1 MLALSN
7 GPAPEGLSLNG
18 TISFTMDLWPRRR
31 FDIEAHYGSAKYHG
45 DAIMKSANKKVG
57 LLMGTAALSL
67 MAATTAQA
75 QSHDQ
80 DQASAVDDVIVTAQ
94 LRAQDPIEVPFAL
107 TAYSGQFLNK
117 LGVQEFEQLSAFVP
131 GFLVQN
137 QSPNNPGFVMRG
149 ITSDSGAATAEPR
162 VSVFQDGVSISKSR
176 GSYVELFDLERVEIA
191 KGPQSTL
198 YGRGALIGA
207 VNLVQNRARP
217 GQFDA
222 QMRAEGDFGY
232 RAVEG
237 FVNAPAGET
246 AALRLATR
254 MKTRDG
260 SVENLLGGQ
269 DYNGIETKAFRLSG
283 AWTPADTLR
292 ADLIAN
298 YQTDAATGT
307 SFKSIAYAPA
317 DPTTG
322 AVLGGRAPWEGA
334 ALTPGAAFDGG
345 KSLGLDREVWGVTG
359 LVKWTLTP
367 SLSLNSTTAY
377 RQFESYETFDADG
390 VSLPILTAAED
401 AYGEQWSQEF
411 RLNWDNGGR
420 LSGFVGAGYFSEEG
434 YQRTPTQ
441 FDERMALAQLAGLL
455 DGSPTAV
462 GTNTLPGAAYPTVAR
477 QFLQATLTPLGAGAL
492 AAPIAAN
499 LKSAHIEIP
508 TNSSDLT
515 SWDLFG
521 DLTFKAT
528 DRLEF
533 AGGVRYTR
541 DDKTT
546 GYASSVANGRSI
558 AGGLLAVLQ
567 GAVPPAQ
574 APALLGGLANPN
586 AANLPASVLPL
597 FGLTAQPTA
606 NNGDFVSADH
616 EDDGFTW
623 RLTARYALSDDA
635 SLYANYARGRR
646 PEVLS
651 VSGPS
656 APLGAPSF
664 KVVEAETVDS
674 FEVGAKTALMDG
686 RLRLDGAVFHYAYD
700 NFQTT
705 VQDGTRFITTN
716 AGEAKSYGFE
726 GQAFWAAAENFD
738 LFGTYGYNH
747 SRFEAG
753 LYDGNHFRLSP
764 DHMASIGA
772 IWRLP
777 VAGGRVEVQPTYT
790 WQSKV
795 FFDDDNDIPT
805 LQTQNFVPDLIQDE
819 FQDGYGLLNLRV
831 RYAPASGNW
840 NVEAFGVNLL
850 DEEYVKDAGNTGD
863 ALGMPTFI
871 AGRPAS
877 YGVAFT
883 VRY

>member
-1 MLALSN
+1 
-7 GPAPEGLSLNG
+7 
-18 TISFTMDLWPRRR
+18 
-31 FDIEAHYGSAKYHG
+31 
-45 DAIMKSANKKVG
+45 MKSKSKTG
-57 LLMGTAALSL
+57 LLCGAAALGL
-67 MAATTAQA
+67 MAAAGTAQA
-75 QSHDQ
+75 QSAAQ
-80 DQASAVDDVIVTAQ
+80 EPVSTVDDIIVTAQ

-107 TAYSGQFLNK
+107 TAYSGQFLEK

-217 GQFDA
+217 GQIDA
-222 QMRAEGDFGY
+222 EMRAEAGDYGY

-237 FVNAPAGET
+237 FFNAPLGDN
-246 AALRLATR
+246 AALRLAGR
-254 MKTRDG
+254 LKTRDG
-260 SVENLLGGQ
+260 SVENLLGGA
-269 DYNGIETKAFRLSG
+269 DYNGIETQAFRLSG
-283 AWTPADTLR
+283 AWTPTDTLR
-292 ADLIAN
+292 IDLIAN
-298 YQTDAATGT
+298 HQSDEATGT
-307 SFKSIAYAPA
+307 SFKSIAYDPA

-322 AVLGGRAPWEGA
+322 VVLGGPAPWEGA
-334 ALTPGAAFDGG
+334 ALTPYAAFDGG

-359 LVKWTLTP
+359 LVKWTLSP

-377 RQFESYETFDADG
+377 RQFSSYETFDADG
-390 VSLPILTAAED
+390 LSLPLLTAAED

-411 RLNWDNGGR
+411 RLNFDNGGL
-420 LSGFVGAGYFSEEG
+420 LSGFAGAGWFREEG

-441 FDERMALAQLAGLL
+441 FDERIALAQLAGLL
-455 DGSPTAV
+455 DGSPTSV
-462 GTNTLPGAAYPTVAR
+462 GHNTLPHAAYPTVAG
-477 QFLQATLTPLGAGAL
+477 QFLQAMLTPLGAGTL
-492 AAPIAAN
+492 AAPIADN
-499 LKSAHIEIP
+499 LKPAHIEIP
-508 TNSSDLT
+508 INNAELT
-515 SWDLFG
+515 SYDLFA

-533 AGGVRYTR
+533 AGGLRYTR

-567 GAVPPAQ
+567 GAVPA
-574 APALLGGLANPN
+574 ADVPALLGGLAIPN
-586 AANLPASVLPL
+586 AVNLPASLLPL

-606 NNGDFVSADH
+606 NNGDFVYADH

-651 VSGPS
+651 VSGPA
-656 APLGAPSF
+656 APLGAPTF
-664 KVVEAETVDS
+664 NVVAAETVDS
-674 FEVGAKTALMDG
+674 FEIGAKTALMDG
-686 RLRLDGAVFHYAYD
+686 RLRLDGAVFHYAYE

-705 VQDGTRFITTN
+705 VQEGTRFITTN
-716 AGEAKSYGFE
+716 AGEASSYGFE
-726 GQAFWAAAENFD
+726 GQVFWAAADNFD

-753 LYDGNHFRLSP
+753 LYDGNRFRLSP

-777 VAGGRVEVQPTYT
+777 VASGKVEVQPTWT

-795 FFDDDNDIPT
+795 FFDDNNDVPA
-805 LQTQNFVPDLIQDE
+805 LQTQNFVADLIQDE
-819 FQDGYGLLNLRV
+819 YQDSYGLLNLRV
-831 RYAPASGNW
+831 RYVPASGNW
-840 NVEAFGVNLL
+840 GVEAFGDNLL

-863 ALGMPTFI
+863 ALGLPTFI

-877 YGVAFT
+877 FGVAFT